1 MSTLL
6 LAAFLQAATGEMT
19 IAQAE
24 ELARRDEAT
33 LQGDLSSRFFA
44 DQGKAVGRSLVAC
57 GVDSPRAVAG
67 IMIVM
72 RLNEHGHV
80 TRTWLNKP
88 SPLGQCIETKL
99 RSEVI
104 QTDGRSEL
112 YSFVNFNF

>member
-6 LAAFLQAATGEMT
+6 LAALLQATTGDMS

-24 ELARRDEAT
+24 ALARRDEAT
-33 LQGDLSSRFFA
+33 LQGELSSRFFA
-44 DQGKAVGRSLVAC
+44 DQDKAVGRSLVAC
-57 GVDSPRAVAG
+57 GVTSPREVAG
-67 IMIVM
+67 IMVVM
-72 RLNEHGHV
+72 RLNERGQV

-88 SPLGQCIETKL
+88 STLGQCFETKL

-112 YSFVNFNF
+112 YSFVNFKF